1 MKPYKTFLCN
11 IFFVLAV
18 SFLEAQELPPIET
31 YSATQ
36 YGAENQNWAIS
47 QSKDNYIYVANNK
60 GLLEFNGA
68 KWQLYRSPNET
79 IIRSVMVIDN
89 RVYSG
94 CYMEFGYWQKN
105 RKRQLVYT
113 SLSEKLQTPL
123 IEDEQFWN
131 IIAIDQWVLFQSL
144 NRIYIYDTK
153 DGSSKVIDSD
163 KIIVKMFKA
172 NDSVY
177 FQKLNDGVYRI
188 ENGKSVLVTDDAIV
202 KSNYLVNIF
211 NHQGYLLFQTQEK
224 GFFQFKNN
232 ALEQWNITSNELLF
246 KTSVYN
252 SIQLKDGSFVL
263 GTISNGLIHL
273 TANGDVNFQVDQTHG
288 LTNNTV
294 LSLFEDVEHNIWL
307 GLDNGINCINM
318 NSALRIYN
326 DDDGKLGTIYASVV
340 YEGKLYLGTNQGLFY
355 KSLRSNEAFQFIE
368 GTKGQIWCLALI
380 DGDLF
385 CGHNLGTFLVKN
397 NKASLISSELGTWNI
412 KPIKGKDNFLIQGNY
427 NGLNILEKRK
437 GVWKFKNKIE
447 GFDISSK
454 YFEVYKD
461 NIFVSHEYKGVFKLK
476 IADDF
481 SKIIK
486 YQKDKILNKGFNS
499 SLLSYNNDILYA
511 YKEGIFKLDKTR
523 NEFKKDTLLS
533 TLFSDNDY
541 TSGKLVVDNNKLWSF
556 SNKEINYISPGKL
569 SVTPEINT
577 ISLPSIL
584 RKEMVGYEN
593 IIHLNNEEYLF
604 GTSTG
609 YIIIDLNKIDEKTYN
624 IYINSITNY
633 ALDEELLT
641 VENDVTGDFK
651 NAQNNFEFT
660 FSVAE
665 FDKYRVAEYQYQL
678 EGIYDQWSEWS
689 TNHNALFKNL
699 PYGDYTFNVKARV
712 GSKKSNNVASY
723 SFKIARPWYLSNLAI
738 VLYIA
743 SVVLF
748 SLFMHNVYKRY
759 YKKQREKLLE
769 KKQREIEL
777 KQLENE
783 QQLMYFKNE
792 KLQQD
797 IENKNRELAI
807 STMSLIKKNEFL
819 NSIKDELKGT
829 PEQKNLKSVIKIIDK
844 NLNNTDDWKF
854 FEEAFNNADKD
865 FLKKIKSKHPELT
878 PNDLK
883 LCAYLRLNLS
893 SKEIAPLLNISA
905 KSVEV
910 KRYRLRKKM
919 DLPHETSLT
928 NYILEL

>member
-1 MKPYKTFLCN
+1 VC
-11 IFFVLAV
+11 
-18 SFLEAQELPPIET
+18 SFLEAQELPPIEA

-68 KWQLYRSPNET
+68 KWLLYRSPNET
-79 IIRSVMVIDN
+79 IIRSVTVIDN
-89 RVYSG
+89 RVYTG
-94 CYMEFGYWQKN
+94 CYMEFGYWKKDQKG
-105 RKRQLVYT
+105 QLVYT

-153 DGSSKVIDSD
+153 DGATKIIDSD
-163 KIIVKMFKA
+163 KIIVKMFKTS
-172 NDSVY
+172 DGVY

-188 ENGKSVLVTDDAIV
+188 ENGKSVLVTNDTVV

-211 NHQGYLLFQTQEK
+211 NHKGYLLLQTQEK

-232 ALEQWNITSNELLF
+232 ALQQWNITSNNLLS

-252 SIQLKDGSFVL
+252 SIQLKDGSFIL
-263 GTISNGLIHL
+263 GTISNGMIHL
-273 TANGDVNFQVDQTHG
+273 TANGDVNFQVDQSHG

-294 LSLFEDVEHNIWL
+294 LSIFEDAEQNIWL

-326 DDDGKLGTIYASVV
+326 DDDGKLGTIYASAV
-340 YEGKLYLGTNQGLFY
+340 YQNNLYLGTNQGLFY
-355 KSLRSNEAFQFIE
+355 KPLKSNEEFQFIE
-368 GTKGQIWCLALI
+368 GTKGQVWCLSVI
-380 DGDLF
+380 NYDLF

-397 NKASLISSELGTWNI
+397 NTASLISSELGTWNI
-412 KPIKGKDNFLIQGNY
+412 KPIEGNENLLLQGNY
-427 NGLNILEKRK
+427 NGLNILEKQN
-437 GVWKFKNKIE
+437 GFWKLKNKIE

-454 YFEVYKD
+454 YFEIYED
-461 NIFVSHEYKGVFKLK
+461 NILVSHEYKGVFKLK
-476 IADDF
+476 VANDF
-481 SKIIK
+481 SKIISFK
-486 YQKDKILNKGFNS
+486 KDENLNKGFNS
-499 SLLSYNNDILYA
+499 SLLKYNNDILYA
-511 YKEGIFKLDKTR
+511 YKDGVFKLDKLQ
-523 NEFKKDTLLS
+523 NEFKKDSLLS
-533 TLFSDNDY
+533 TLFSDKEY

-569 SVTPEINT
+569 SEIPKINT
-577 ISLPSIL
+577 IPLPSLL
-584 RKEMVGYEN
+584 RKEMIGYEN
-593 IIHLNNEEYLF
+593 IIHLENQEYLF

-609 YIIIDLNKIDEKTYN
+609 YIIINLNKIDEI
-624 IYINSITNY
+624 IYDIHINSITNY
-633 ALDEELLT
+633 ALDEAIVT
-641 VENDVTGDFK
+641 VGNNADGDFK
-651 NAQNNFEFT
+651 NAENNFEFT

-678 EGIYDQWSEWS
+678 VGHYDQWSEWS
-689 TNHNALFKNL
+689 TNYNALFKNL
-699 PYGDYTFNVKARV
+699 PYGNYTFNVRARV
-712 GSKKSNNVASY
+712 GNKMSSNVASY
-723 SFKIARPWYLSNLAI
+723 GFTIARPWYLSNLAI

-743 SVVLF
+743 SVILF

-783 QQLMYFKNE
+783 QQLMYFENE

-819 NSIKDELKGT
+819 NDIKDELKST

-865 FLKKIKSKHPELT
+865 FLKKIKSKHPDLT

-893 SKEIAPLLNISA
+893 SKEIAPLLNISS

-919 DLPHETSLT
+919 DLPHEASLT

>member
-1 MKPYKTFLCN
+1 MFV
-11 IFFVLAV
+11 FFVLK
-18 SFLEAQELPPIET
+18 AQELPPIEA

-79 IIRSVMVIDN
+79 IIRSVTVIDN
-89 RVYSG
+89 RVYTG
-94 CYMEFGYWQKN
+94 CYMEFGYWVKN
-105 RKRQLVYT
+105 PKGQLIYT
-113 SLSEKLQTPL
+113 SLSQKLQTPL

-131 IIAIDQWVLFQSL
+131 IIAIDHWVLFQSL

-153 DGSSKVIDSD
+153 TGTTKIINSD
-163 KIIVKMFKA
+163 KIIVKMFKTI
-172 NDSVY
+172 DGIY
-177 FQKLNDGVYRI
+177 FQKLNDGVYKI
-188 ENGKSVLVTDDAIV
+188 ENGTSVLVTDDTVV
-202 KSNYLVNIF
+202 KTNYLVNIF
-211 NHQGYLLFQTQEK
+211 NHQGVLLLQTQEN
-224 GFFQFKNN
+224 GFFQLVNKSI
-232 ALEQWNITSNELLF
+232 QKWNISSNDLLS

-252 SIQLKDGSFVL
+252 SIQLKDGSFIL
-263 GTISNGLIHL
+263 GTISNGIIHL
-273 TANGDVNFQVDQTHG
+273 TANGDINFQIDQSHG

-294 LSLFEDVEHNIWL
+294 LSIFEDVEKNIWL
-307 GLDNGINCINM
+307 GLDNGINCVNM

-326 DDDGKLGTIYASVV
+326 DDDGKLGTIYASAIFDD
-340 YEGKLYLGTNQGLFY
+340 KLYLGTNQGLFFKPL
-355 KSLRSNEAFQFIE
+355 KSNAEFQFLE
-368 GTKGQIWCLALI
+368 GTKGQVWCLVVI
-380 DGDLF
+380 NDELF
-385 CGHNLGTFLVKN
+385 CGHNLGTFLVTH

-412 KPIKGKDNFLIQGNY
+412 KPIEGNTNLLLQGNY
-427 NGLNILEKRK
+427 NGLNVLEKQN
-437 GVWKFKNKIE
+437 GVWKLKNKIE

-454 YFEVYKD
+454 YFEID
-461 NIFVSHEYKGVFKLK
+461 DHNIFVSHEYKGVFKLS
-476 IADDF
+476 ITDDF
-481 SKIIK
+481 SKIISIK
-486 YQKDKILNKGFNS
+486 KDETLRKGFNS
-499 SLLSYNNDILYA
+499 SLLKYNNDILYA
-511 YKEGIFKLDKTR
+511 YKDGVFKLDKTH
-523 NEFKKDTLLS
+523 NVFKKDTILS
-533 TLFSDNDY
+533 TLFSDKEY
-541 TSGKLVVDNNKLWSF
+541 SSGKLVVDNNKLWSF

-569 SVTPEINT
+569 SEIPKINT
-577 ISLPSIL
+577 IPFPSIL

-593 IIHLNNEEYLF
+593 IIHIENQEYLF

-609 YIIIDLNKIDEKTYN
+609 YIIIDLNKIDQKAYQ
-624 IYINSITNY
+624 IHINSITNY
-633 ALDEELLT
+633 ALDEQFMT
-641 VENDVTGDFK
+641 IENDVYGNFK
-651 NAQNNFEFT
+651 NTQNNFEFI

-678 EGIYDQWSEWS
+678 QGHYDQWSDWS

-699 PYGDYTFNVKARV
+699 PYGDYTFNVRARV
-712 GSKKSNNVASY
+712 GNTFASNVASY
-723 SFKIARPWYLSNLAI
+723 SFTIARPWYLSNLAI
-738 VLYIA
+738 VLYLA
-743 SVVLF
+743 SVILF
-748 SLFMHNVYKRY
+748 SLFMHNVYKSY
-759 YKKQREKLLE
+759 YRKQREKLLE
-769 KKQREIEL
+769 KKQHEIEL

-783 QQLMYFKNE
+783 QQLMHFKNE

-819 NSIKDELKGT
+819 NDIKDELKSST
-829 PEQKNLKSVIKIIDK
+829 EQKNLKSVIKIIDK

-893 SKEIAPLLNISA
+893 SKEIAPLLNISS

-919 DLPHETSLT
+919 DLPHESSLT